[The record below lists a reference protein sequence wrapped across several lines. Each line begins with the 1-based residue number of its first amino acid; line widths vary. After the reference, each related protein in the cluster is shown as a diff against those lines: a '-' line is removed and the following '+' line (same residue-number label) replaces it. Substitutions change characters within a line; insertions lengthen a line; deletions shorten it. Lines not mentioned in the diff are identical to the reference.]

1 MEAQKLD
8 YETQATII
16 PFKKEIDMTLA
27 NIANAK
33 SEHIAKKKELLE
45 MEIEMEIER
54 EEELIERENAARA
67 YSAGCKRSIIDKED
81 IMCFFAG
88 LSMCGLLISMYFLG
102 CIL

>member
-1 MEAQKLD
+1 MEARKLD

-45 MEIEMEIER
+45 MEIER

-81 IMCFFAG
+81 IMCFFTG

>member
-1 MEAQKLD
+1 MEARKLD

-45 MEIEMEIER
+45 MEIEMEK
-54 EEELIERENAARA
+54 ELIARNNAARN
-67 YSAGCKRSIIDKED
+67 YSAGCKRNKRNNIVDIED
-81 IMCFFAG
+81 VWCFLSA